1 MQLTVVSVYDL
12 RFMADK
18 ESLGIIE
25 GHMEEKLFYIDYFL
39 SYAESLNKF
48 ATQDL
53 LESYSADVVGIRV
66 MYISV
71 HEKIKLND
79 KIVGEKMI
87 PLVHKLILTGVAI
100 IIKEKKFSAS
110 NPRKYGYYG
119 NFTTM

>member
-18 ESLGIIE
+18 EPLGIVE
-25 GHMEEKLFYIDYFL
+25 GHMEGILFYIDYFL

-53 LESYSADVVGIRV
+53 LESYSAEVIGIRV
-66 MYISV
+66 MYINV

-79 KIVGEKMI
+79 KIVGETKWRWLSGQCI
-87 PLVHKLILTGVAI
+87 R
-100 IIKEKKFSAS
+100 
-110 NPRKYGYYG
+110 N
-119 NFTTM
+119 